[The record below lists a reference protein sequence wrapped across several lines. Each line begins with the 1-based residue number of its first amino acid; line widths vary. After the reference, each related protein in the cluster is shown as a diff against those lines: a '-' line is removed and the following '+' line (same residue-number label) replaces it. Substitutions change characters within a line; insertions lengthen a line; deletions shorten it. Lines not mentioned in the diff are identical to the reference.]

1 MSTNDRPELP
11 ARSALSG
18 RPARPWDP
26 GHRGQALVELALLLP
41 VMLLLLVAAA
51 DLGRIFYARI
61 AVTNAARAGAL
72 EAGRHPSSYVPDA
85 PCDASVNRVMCAV
98 EAEAATMVTIAPTD
112 VDVVC
117 NPDPCAEALGNTIT
131 IQVVA
136 HFDLL
141 TPLLAVFTGGQSFDM
156 TSTAAAQ
163 IAVEP
168 IVSAASPGGAPTVA
182 FYGSPVSGDAPLT
195 VDFVDQS
202 VGSPTG
208 WSWDFG
214 DSSSSTAQ
222 HPSHTYTNP
231 GTYDV
236 TLTVTNLTGNATL
249 TKTAYVTVTAPSPSP
264 GVSPSPS
271 PSPGVSP
278 SPSPS
283 PSVGPSPSPL
293 CFPPSADFVV
303 SPSSGK
309 KKKTDFQFTDL
320 SSTTPDCPLVWSW
333 NFGDGAGE
341 SSTSTLQNPTHVY
354 ESQGTYTVTLV
365 ASNAGGSD
373 TRTRTVTVTP

>member
-1 MSTNDRPELP
+1 MSPHDRPEPLHRI
-11 ARSALSG
+11 AATTRALCHRG
-18 RPARPWDP
+18 RRRR
-26 GHRGQALVELALLLP
+26 RGQALVELALLLP
-41 VMLLLLVAAA
+41 VMLILLVAAA

-72 EAGRHPSSYVPDA
+72 EAGRHPGSYVPDA
-85 PCDASVNRVMCAV
+85 PCDVTVNRVMCAV
-98 EAEAATMVTIAPTD
+98 EAEAATMVTIEPTD

-117 NPDPCAEALGNTIT
+117 VPSPCAEALGNTIT
-131 IQVVA
+131 IEVVA

-156 TSTAAAQ
+156 TSTASAQ

-168 IVSAASPGGAPTVA
+168 IVAAASPGGGPTVA
-182 FYGSPVSGDAPLT
+182 FIASPTSGDAPLT

-202 VGSPTG
+202 AGSPTT

-214 DSSSSTAQ
+214 DASSSTTQ
-222 HPSHTYTNP
+222 HPSHTYTTP

-236 TLTVTNLTGNATL
+236 TLTVTNLSGNGTL
-249 TKTAYVTVTAPSPSP
+249 TKTAYIVVAAPSPSP

-271 PSPGVSP
+271 PSPTPTPSGSVAP

-283 PSVGPSPSPL
+283 PI
-293 CFPPSADFVV
+293 CFPPTADFVF
-303 SPSSGK
+303 SPSTGK

-320 SSTTPDCPLVWSW
+320 STTTPDCPLTWSW
-333 NFGDGAGE
+333 NFGDGAGS
-341 SSTSTLQNPTHVY
+341 SSTSTDQNPIHRY
-354 ESQGTYTVTLV
+354 ETAGVFTITLV
-365 ASNAGGSD
+365 VSNAGGSD
-373 TRTRTVTVTP
+373 DRQRTVTVTP

>member
-1 MSTNDRPELP
+1 MSTNDRPDTSKAAGLTRRP
-11 ARSALSG
+11 PTAWG
-18 RPARPWDP
+18 RGR
-26 GHRGQALVELALLLP
+26 RGQALVELALLLP

-72 EAGRHPSSYVPDA
+72 EAGRHPGSYVPDA
-85 PCDASVNRVMCAV
+85 PCDATVNRVMCAV

-117 NPDPCAEALGNTIT
+117 APSPCAEALGNTIT
-131 IQVVA
+131 IEVVA

-156 TSTAAAQ
+156 TSTASAQ

-182 FYGSPVSGDAPLT
+182 FIGSPTSGDAPLT
-195 VDFVDQS
+195 VDFTDQS
-202 VGSPTG
+202 VGSPTA
-208 WSWDFG
+208 WAWDFG
-214 DSSSSTAQ
+214 DTSSSTAQ

-236 TLTVTNLTGNATL
+236 TLTVTNLDGSGAL
-249 TKTAYVTVTAPSPSP
+249 TKSAYITVTAPSPSP

-271 PSPGVSP
+271 PSPTP
-278 SPSPS
+278 T
-283 PSVGPSPSPL
+283 PSVGPSPSPSPL
-293 CFPPSADFVV
+293 CFPPTADFVF
-303 SPSSGK
+303 SPSTGK

-320 SSTTPDCPLVWSW
+320 SATTPDCPLVWSW

-341 SSTSTLQNPTHVY
+341 SSTSTLQNPVHQYQT
-354 ESQGTYTVTLV
+354 QGTFTITLV
-365 ASNAGGSD
+365 VSNAGGSD

>member
-1 MSTNDRPELP
+1 MSTDDRAEPH
-11 ARSALSG
+11 R
-18 RPARPWDP
+18 RPALVARPATAWAR
-26 GHRGQALVELALLLP
+26 GRRGQALVELALLLP

-72 EAGRHPSSYVPDA
+72 EAGRHPGSYVPDA
-85 PCDASVNRVMCAV
+85 PCDATVNRVMCAV

-117 NPDPCAEALGNTIT
+117 DPSPCAEALGNTIT
-131 IQVVA
+131 IEVVA

-156 TSTAAAQ
+156 TSTASAQ

-168 IVSAASPGGAPTVA
+168 IVVAASPGGAPTVA
-182 FYGSPVSGDAPLT
+182 FIASPLSGDAPLT
-195 VDFVDQS
+195 VDFTDQS
-202 VGSPTG
+202 TDGPTT

-214 DSSSSTAQ
+214 DTSSSTTQ
-222 HPSHTYTNP
+222 HPSHTYTSP

-236 TLTVTNLTGNATL
+236 TLTVTNADGSGSL
-249 TKTAYVTVTAPSPSP
+249 TKSAYITVTAPSPSP

-271 PSPGVSP
+271 PSAGPSASP
-278 SPSPS
+278 SPSAA
-283 PSVGPSPSPL
+283 PSPSPL
-293 CFPPSADFVV
+293 CFPPTADFVF
-303 SPSSGK
+303 SPSTGK

-341 SSTSTLQNPTHVY
+341 SSTSTLQNPVHMY
-354 ESQGTYTVTLV
+354 ENQGLFTITLV
-365 ASNAGGSD
+365 VSNAGGSD